1 MNRSGKHTV
10 TGLQQNYY
18 LGSYL
23 ASKQGLPVATQPD
36 FGPVSGFG
44 PISFTRSLSSAE
56 YETLEVRL
64 RAQLSNISTADLEL
78 ILASY
83 LYGCVYN

>member
-36 FGPVSGFG
+36 FGPV
-44 PISFTRSLSSAE
+44 SFTRSLSSAE